1 MVNKLTKRMIR
12 IFFMS
17 AVDTKLCISEEQSL
31 AACNDKFVVFVTLA
45 VNDASDGLG
54 FRHSKYLA

>member
-1 MVNKLTKRMIR
+1 
-12 IFFMS
+12 MS
-17 AVDTKLCISEEQSL
+17 AVDTKLCISEEQYWHQTL